1 MRKYYCRYCRL
12 TINYKS
18 SKKLIRRI
26 LHYFYGYFFFFYF
39 MLQFFKA
46 IFFIFVCAKNGN
58 IFKKWEKKISNYSID
73 CLISASLNNRND
85 NKDTNELTT
94 TQWADKIGI
103 KAKQA
108 VKKIGAVMKAED
120 SILEC
125 KGTK

>member
-1 MRKYYCRYCRL
+1 MRTCNYYILRFISL
-12 TINYKS
+12 TILGIVIN
-18 SKKLIRRI
+18 
-26 LHYFYGYFFFFYF
+26 
-39 MLQFFKA
+39 
-46 IFFIFVCAKNGN
+46 
-58 IFKKWEKKISNYSID
+58 D